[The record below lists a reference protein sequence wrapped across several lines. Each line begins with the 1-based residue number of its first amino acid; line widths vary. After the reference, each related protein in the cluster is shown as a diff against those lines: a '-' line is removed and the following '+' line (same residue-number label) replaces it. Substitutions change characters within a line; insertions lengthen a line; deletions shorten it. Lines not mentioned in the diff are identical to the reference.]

1 MTASDSPLYFDPYD
15 YEIDAKPY
23 PIWKRL
29 RDEAPVYRNE
39 KYDFYALSR
48 FDDVLSAS
56 MDSERF
62 SSAHGTVLEFMTEEP
77 NESPMMIWN
86 DPPAHTRL
94 RKLVSHAFSPRQVGF
109 LEERV
114 RDLCGQ
120 YLDPLREEES
130 FDYVREFAAKL
141 PVMVISSLLGI
152 PKEDHDQLREWT
164 DALLHRE
171 EGRPLGSRR
180 QKEISEELSTYLA
193 RYVAEKRKR
202 PQDDMI
208 SALIAAEIE
217 TPDGKKQRLDDQA
230 LLAFIG
236 LLSAAGNETV
246 ARFLGWAATSLC
258 IFPDQRRKLVEDPG
272 RIPNAVE
279 ELLRFEAPSPVQ
291 ARQLTCDME
300 MHGQTLPRNSRILL
314 LTGSAGRDEREFPDP
329 DRLDVDRQ
337 IDRHVS
343 LGFGV
348 HFCLGASLARLE
360 TRVALEETLSR
371 FPEWEVDWPNTE
383 MIHTSTVR
391 GYARVPIRV

>member
-120 YLDPLREEES
+120 YLRDS
-130 FDYVREFAAKL
+130 VF
-141 PVMVISSLLGI
+141 
-152 PKEDHDQLREWT
+152 QLF
-164 DALLHRE
+164 
-171 EGRPLGSRR
+171 RPLH
-180 QKEISEELSTYLA
+180 
-193 RYVAEKRKR
+193 
-202 PQDDMI
+202 
-208 SALIAAEIE
+208 
-217 TPDGKKQRLDDQA
+217 
-230 LLAFIG
+230 
-236 LLSAAGNETV
+236 
-246 ARFLGWAATSLC
+246 
-258 IFPDQRRKLVEDPG
+258 
-272 RIPNAVE
+272 
-279 ELLRFEAPSPVQ
+279 
-291 ARQLTCDME
+291 QL
-300 MHGQTLPRNSRILL
+300 Q
-314 LTGSAGRDEREFPDP
+314 
-329 DRLDVDRQ
+329 
-337 IDRHVS
+337 
-343 LGFGV
+343 
-348 HFCLGASLARLE
+348 
-360 TRVALEETLSR
+360 
-371 FPEWEVDWPNTE
+371 
-383 MIHTSTVR
+383 
-391 GYARVPIRV
+391 